1 MYLAASQAGSQDDL
15 VTLFAPR
22 EGRVVARCQGHSSFV
37 TGVAFDPWRWSDRT
51 YRFASVGEDLKLILW
66 DFSSASLG
74 RTKHAGGP
82 HPHHGPSNSTG
93 RRSFALASTPSLVDR
108 YGSGRR
114 SIGFDRPMIEN
125 NDPNSDAINHEAPL
139 RSEIP
144 LLQPV
149 LVHQIQTPG
158 RDKELLSSVR
168 FNPTGLNLLYRSGA
182 VDSFSRPNQSFG
194 NGNGNASESRG
205 EEERR
210 AISIPD
216 AGVSRKKTNQGGR
229 FLGLKVAG

>member
-1 MYLAASQAGSQDDL
+1 M
-15 VTLFAPR
+15 
-22 EGRVVARCQGHSSFV
+22 
-37 TGVAFDPWRWSDRT
+37 AFDPWRWSDRT

-74 RTKHAGGP
+74 RTKHAGGPHP

-125 NDPNSDAINHEAPL
+125 NDPDSDAINHEAPS

-168 FNPTGLNLLYRSGA
+168 FNPIGLNLLYRSGA
-182 VDSFSRPNQSFG
+182 VDSFLRPDQSLG
-194 NGNGNASESRG
+194 NGNGNGNGSENRG
-205 EEERR
+205 EEGNGK
-210 AISIPD
+210 AINIPD

-229 FLGLKVAG
+229 FLGLKVAA